1 MRSLVVLIVL
11 AVLIFGLCS
20 TVIAQTVTEI
30 RLKLSQALQQ
40 AAQYENELQNL
51 LAEANEIEQEL
62 HALRQQL
69 QSYQNSISQ
78 YVSTL
83 HRIEQDIKE
92 NKQILTQLDKEM
104 SVQDY
109 NRDRTYQYVV
119 KTMKTAQQ
127 GFKTYT
133 SPAAES
139 YLDYLI
145 FTGGKAY
152 AQIAGTY
159 QENLARRLNCQHLLD
174 DLQQNKAEISDDLNR
189 SYQKK
194 QAVEIEISNK
204 EKALNTMRQ
213 EISQIQRIVSQQDNT
228 INQSKQ
234 ALIGNLGFADF
245 LWPLA
250 AEGTISSDYGNRMH
264 PIFEEE
270 RFHTGVDLAVDMGVV
285 IKASAGGAV
294 TLSESFNGY
303 GLTVIIDHGHGLST
317 LYGHASELLVKAGDI
332 VKANDPIALVGSTGI
347 STGPHLHFE
356 VRQDNQH
363 IDPWIWLK

>member
-1 MRSLVVLIVL
+1 M
-11 AVLIFGLCS
+11 
-20 TVIAQTVTEI
+20 
-30 RLKLSQALQQ
+30 
-40 AAQYENELQNL
+40 
-51 LAEANEIEQEL
+51 
-62 HALRQQL
+62 
-69 QSYQNSISQ
+69 
-78 YVSTL
+78 
-83 HRIEQDIKE
+83 
-92 NKQILTQLDKEM
+92 
-104 SVQDY
+104 
-109 NRDRTYQYVV
+109 
-119 KTMKTAQQ
+119 
-127 GFKTYT
+127 
-133 SPAAES
+133 
-139 YLDYLI
+139 
-145 FTGGKAY
+145 
-152 AQIAGTY
+152 
-159 QENLARRLNCQHLLD
+159 LD